1 MRKLLTLTMLAVAIL
16 PAGAQSALTLDSCR
30 ALALRNNKQINV
42 SKLSKEVA
50 YNTRK
55 AARTK
60 YLPKIDALGGYEF
73 FSREISLLNK
83 GQKSSLNNF
92 GTNLGNQATS
102 GITDVVTRLTQQGVI
117 SAQQAQMIGQLAN
130 KYGSPLVDAG
140 NSIGKSITD
149 AFRTDTRNIWSGA
162 VMLRQPVFMGGA
174 IIAANKIADI
184 GEHLA
189 DNDLDLKQQATLYN
203 IDQAYWT
210 VVSLKQKQKL
220 AESYR
225 DLVKKLDDD
234 VKKMIREGVA
244 TRAEGLKVD
253 VKVNE
258 ADMQITQ
265 VEDGVSL
272 AKMLLCQL
280 CGLPMDGNITL
291 ADENTDRL
299 GIGSAG
305 EIQSGDSALN
315 SRPELRMLQNT
326 IDISKQNTK
335 IVRAAYLPHVA
346 LTGGYLISNPNLLNG
361 FERKFA
367 GTWNVGVIVQIPVWN
382 WFEGVYKVRASKA
395 ATNIAEMELSDA
407 REKFHLQ
414 VTQSQFKVNEAR
426 KKLNMAQQNIKSAEE
441 NLRCANIGFREGVMQ
456 TTDVMAAQT
465 AWQLAQSQL
474 IDAEIDVKMSQIGLS
489 KALGTLGN

>member
-130 KYGSPLVDAG
+130 RYGSPLVDAG

-280 CGLPMDGNITL
+280 CGLPMDGNIAL